1 MHEGKANDRPEAM
14 PPSAVG
20 GMGGVRLNTPATT
33 RAWWHWLWLAAAVIA
48 ADQLTKALV
57 VASFARSGEV
67 PLTDFFSL
75 ILAYNSGAAFSF
87 LAGAPGWQRWFFA
100 TIAAAASVFLVWM
113 LKRGGSRMLC
123 AGLALILGGAL
134 GNLWDRIAIG
144 KVVDFLLFHYAGWS
158 WPAFNVADSS
168 ITVGAALLILD
179 SFRQRRT
186 DVPAPLAKDD

>member
-1 MHEGKANDRPEAM
+1 MRARRRTGRRGDSM
-14 PPSAVG
+14 PLSAV
-20 GMGGVRLNTPATT
+20 PAPV
-33 RAWWHWLWLAAAVIA
+33 RAWWNWLWLAAGVVT
-48 ADQLTKALV
+48 ADQLTKALLV
-57 VASFARSGEV
+57 GAFARGEERTV
-67 PLTDFFSL
+67 TGFFSL
-75 ILAYNSGAAFSF
+75 VLAYNSGAAFSF

-100 TIAAAASVFLVWM
+100 GIAVAASAFLIWM

-158 WPAFNVADSS
+158 WPAFNVADSA

-179 SFRQRRT
+179 SFRHRQRGR
-186 DVPAPLAKDD
+186 DGPAPSGKDG